1 MSAIRSATPP
11 ARRVLLVGWDG
22 ADWKIASPL
31 LDAGEL
37 PQLANLVANG
47 ASGPLASLPPYLS
60 PMLWNSI
67 ATGKYADQ
75 HGILGF
81 TTTDPVT
88 GRLAAITSTQR
99 KCKALWNILGEHGL
113 TAHVLGWFASHP
125 AENVTGVC
133 VTEAFPRPAA
143 KGADWPLAPGSV
155 HPPALAEEFADL
167 RLRPE
172 DVNPDILRLFI
183 PRIAEID
190 LTKDLRP
197 EQLAIRL
204 AELYSVHNAAIAAL
218 ERGPGDFL
226 GVYYHFIDWVC
237 HDFMDFHPPRRPQVP
252 EREFE
257 FYRDVVNSAYR
268 LQDMLLRDLLAH
280 AGPDPTV
287 VLCSDHGFHS
297 DARRPARIPMVSA
310 GIAIWHRAQG
320 IFAAAGPGVARDTL
334 VTGATVLDITPTVLH
349 LLGLPAAADMD
360 GQLLTSALASPVTPK
375 KIPTYENVPGP
386 HPRPRHLAALSHD
399 DQRALLDQ
407 FAALGYVDLTTR
419 GPESPAVANDRD
431 NRWNL
436 AITLR
441 HAGKHEAA
449 LAVLEQLHLER
460 PEDGRYAFH
469 LAMCQLHLGLADE
482 AAATAETIAD
492 FTPGNTQ
499 AHALLA
505 EIALGRGDPAA
516 ALVHLAAAEPSAGEN
531 KSPATDASAG
541 EASAA
546 TTTPAESS
554 ISNHE
559 SQIPNSTIPVPSP
572 EPAAKSSNLLLHGQT
587 LLRQK
592 KIIEACAALR
602 AAVEADNENPAAWLA
617 YAQALLQAGQ
627 PADAETCAR
636 ESVALAP
643 TLAMAQFTLGQ
654 SLAAQKKN
662 PAARA
667 AFTHARALNPRLVA
681 ATRALDRLAGK
692 PYVAAVPDF
701 AEKLEEAPPVVA
713 LRAASQQRRAA
724 HAAALA
730 QLRATAKPLTH
741 FVPPT
746 PAAPASDN
754 PKSEIQNPKSAAASA
769 PLILVSG
776 LPRSGTSLMMQ
787 MLARGGLPPMT
798 DGHRAADAHN
808 PEGYFE
814 WDMVK
819 NLPHDPALILRAA
832 GHALK
837 VVSPLLPHLPASHR
851 YKIIFMLRPTAEVAR
866 SQHKMRES
874 LSAAAPASRPEPV
887 ERAAAAAMQPLLA
900 QHADAMLAALRA
912 APNVELLTVDYPAL
926 IADPAAGCARVAA
939 FLGAEL
945 LPTAATMPSAVRPDL
960 HHEKEPSP

>member
-1 MSAIRSATPP
+1 MHTIRSADPP
-11 ARRVLLVGWDG
+11 TKRVLLVGWDG

-31 LDAGEL
+31 MDAGEL
-37 PQLANLVANG
+37 PQLANLVAHG

-99 KCKALWNILGEHGL
+99 KCKALWNILSEHGL
-113 TAHVLGWFASHP
+113 KAHVLGWFASHP

-133 VTEAFPRPAA
+133 VTEAFPRPVA
-143 KGADWPLAPGSV
+143 KGADWPLAPGSI
-155 HPPALAEEFADL
+155 HPPELADEFAEL

-183 PRIAEID
+183 PRMAEID
-190 LTKDLRP
+190 SMKDRRP

-218 ERGPGDFL
+218 DRGPCDFL
-226 GVYYHFIDWVC
+226 AVYYHFIDWVC

-257 FYRDVVNSAYR
+257 WYRDVVNSAYR
-268 LQDMLLRDLLAH
+268 LQDLLLRDLLAH
-280 AGPDPTV
+280 SGPDSTV

-297 DARRPARIPMVSA
+297 DARRPVRIPMVSA

-320 IFAAAGPGVARDTL
+320 IFAAAGPCIARDAL
-334 VTGATVLDITPTVLH
+334 VPGATVLDMTPTVLH

-360 GQLLTSALASPVTPK
+360 GHVLASALASPVAPK
-375 KIPTYENVPGP
+375 KIPSYENISGP
-386 HPRPRHLAALSHD
+386 NPRPRHLAALSQD

-460 PEDGRYAFH
+460 PEDARYAFH
-469 LAMCQLHLGLADE
+469 LAMCQLHLGLTDE

-492 FTPGNTQ
+492 FSPGNTQ
-499 AHALLA
+499 ADALLA
-505 EIALGRGDPAA
+505 EIALCRGDTDT
-516 ALVHLAAAEPSAGEN
+516 ALAHLAAA
-531 KSPATDASAG
+531 DASAS
-541 EASAA
+541 EANASAA
-546 TTTPAESS
+546 PPVKPTSS
-554 ISNHE
+554 NPS
-559 SQIPNSTIPVPSP
+559 SQISKSASSSWPPESDPS
-572 EPAAKSSNLLLHGQT
+572 KLNLLLHGQT
-587 LLRQK
+587 LLRQN
-592 KIIEACAALR
+592 KILEACAALR
-602 AAVEADNENPAAWLA
+602 AAVEADNENPSAWLA
-617 YAQALLQAGQ
+617 YAQALLQAGH
-627 PADAETCAR
+627 PADAEICAR
-636 ESVALAP
+636 EAVALAP

-654 SLAAQKKN
+654 SLATQQKN
-662 PAARA
+662 PSARA

-681 ATRALDRLAGK
+681 ATRALDRLEGK
-692 PYVAAVPDF
+692 PFVATVPDF
-701 AEKLEEAPPVVA
+701 AEKLEETPPVNA
-713 LRAASQQRRAA
+713 LRSASAERRAA
-724 HAAALA
+724 YAAALA
-730 QLRATAKPLTH
+730 QLRATAKPLTQ
-741 FVPPT
+741 FT
-746 PAAPASDN
+746 PSLSASPATN
-754 PKSEIQNPKSAAASA
+754 PQSAIPNPQSPATSA
-769 PLILVSG
+769 PPLVLVSG

-798 DGHRAADAHN
+798 DGHRAADSHN

-814 WDMVK
+814 WDEIK
-819 NLPHDPALILRAA
+819 NLPRDPTLIARSA
-832 GHALK
+832 GHAVK
-837 VVSPLLPHLPASHR
+837 VVSPLLPHLPALHH
-851 YKIIFMLRPTAEVAR
+851 YKIIFMLRPPAEVAR
-866 SQHKMRES
+866 SQHKMRS
-874 LSAAAPASRPEPV
+874 QLVASGPAPDV
-887 ERAAAAAMQPLLA
+887 FAMQPRLA
-900 QHADAMLAALRA
+900 QHAEAMLAALRA

-926 IADPAAGCARVAA
+926 IADPAASCARVAA

-945 LPTAATMPSAVRPDL
+945 LPTISAMPSAVRPEL
-960 HHEKEPSP
+960 HREKESAV